1 MNGDG
6 FPTDVLVY
14 ILERFQPNAGRR
26 LRLVCQHWRQVI
38 DTCTRLGSR
47 WKTLVVTTEKAYIFD
62 DLSTGRWSWEV
73 PMWHGRWWGT
83 RNDVVG
89 TCNGIICMCNEF
101 GGIVLHNPVT
111 GERLAVPSLPRR
123 HLNGPR
129 IWHRTYRFTHD
140 QATGRYMVMHVPN
153 LKDWVVVF
161 TP

>member
-14 ILERFQPNAGRR
+14 ILERFQPNARRR
-26 LRLVCQHWRQVI
+26 LRLVCQH
-38 DTCTRLGSR
+38 CTRLGSR

-62 DLSTGRWSWEV
+62 DLSTGRWSWEF

-140 QATGRYMVMHVPN
+140 QATGHVPN